1 MQVFRTVGKP
11 LQILIRVTLS
21 NETPVRRYQAYENI
35 ALSGGEAG
43 FVGIVGRN
51 GSAQGVGRHLRHGQ
65 DRLCQFICS
74 SNRRIRAGTI

>member
-51 GSAQGVGRHLRHGQ
+51 GTAQASGAACAMVR
-65 DRLCQFICS
+65 IVSVS
-74 SNRRIRAGTI
+74 SFVQAIGE